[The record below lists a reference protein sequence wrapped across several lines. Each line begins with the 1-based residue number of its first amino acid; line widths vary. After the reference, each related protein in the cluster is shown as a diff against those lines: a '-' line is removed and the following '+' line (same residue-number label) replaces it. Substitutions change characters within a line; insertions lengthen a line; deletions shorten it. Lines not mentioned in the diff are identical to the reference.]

1 MGVSAKSAREIQIDC
16 VEWAKEIE
24 KVFSPDLIVFIAKS
38 GFLFAKPL
46 AEYFH
51 CDMADIVASRPAS
64 NGKDFLRPIIKLIPQ
79 KMLLALLSSPMM
91 YRFNEKKSIRN
102 IIVTER
108 YKTAKRNTYDRL
120 LIVDDSA
127 DTGWTIKAV
136 LETIQHDFPG
146 ATIKIACYSVVDNSK
161 KRIKVDFWRYE
172 NVVILTATSR
182 RSAEYRDFLNEYM
195 SWAKGRSAGVQKEP

>member
-1 MGVSAKSAREIQIDC
+1 MSVSVKSAREIQIDC
-16 VEWAKEIE
+16 VAWAKEIE
-24 KVFSPDLIVFIAKS
+24 KVFSPNLIVFIAKS
-38 GFLFAKPL
+38 GFLFARPL

-51 CDMADIVASRPAS
+51 CDMADLVASRPAS

-79 KMLLALLSSPMM
+79 KVLLALLSSPMM
-91 YRFNEKKSIRN
+91 YRFNEKKSTRN
-102 IIVTER
+102 ITVTER
-108 YKTAKRNTYDRL
+108 YKAAKHNTYDRL

-172 NVVILTATSR
+172 NAVILTATSR
-182 RSAEYRDFLNEYM
+182 RSAEYSDFLNEYM
-195 SWAKGRSAGVQKEP
+195 SWSKGRSAGIQNEP